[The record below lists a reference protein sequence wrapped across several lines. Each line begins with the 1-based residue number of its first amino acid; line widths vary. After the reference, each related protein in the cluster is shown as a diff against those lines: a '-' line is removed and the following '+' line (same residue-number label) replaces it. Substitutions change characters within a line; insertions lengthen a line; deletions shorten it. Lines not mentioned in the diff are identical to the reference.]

1 MGDIGYGRPPEEHQF
16 KPGQSGNPKGRPKG
30 SMSLKSIL
38 LSELALT
45 MEAKEDGKT
54 VKMTKGQAAVKV
66 LVARALSGQPHAMR
80 QLLALMAAYLA
91 EPEGAEAAEAP
102 LAEADAALLEAYVK
116 RVTGGDNGGN
126 SDG

>member
-1 MGDIGYGRPPEEHQF
+1 
-16 KPGQSGNPKGRPKG
+16 
-30 SMSLKSIL
+30 
-38 LSELALT
+38 
-45 MEAKEDGKT
+45 
-54 VKMTKGQAAVKV
+54 MTKGQAAVKV

-102 LAEADAALLEAYVK
+102 LAEEDAALLQAYVN
-116 RVTGGDNGGN
+116 RVSAGKNGGK